1 MRLAVYTDAD
11 VFGGAEAL
19 LGTLLAFL
27 DPSIHVTVVGTNAA
41 IVEAVAA
48 RRPGTGVKVV
58 RAPRARWDA
67 SALRAHV
74 AALRALRPDMFQVNL
89 RTPYASSYALVS
101 ALLMRIRTVAVE
113 HLPLWTRSRYERL
126 LKRATSRALD
136 AHVAVGAE
144 LARELE
150 RNVPVA
156 PGSVTVIHNGVPD
169 AGGDPPPERAAPGP
183 VVGSLG
189 RLEPQKGIDVMIDA
203 LALLED
209 VTYIVVGEGGERVSL
224 EHRAAEAGVASRV
237 IFTGWS
243 ENATA
248 LLRGFDVFV
257 QPSRYEGL
265 PLSVL
270 EAMAAG
276 LPIVASNV
284 GSVGEA
290 LEPELNG
297 LLVPREDPS
306 ALATAVGRL
315 LGDKQLRLRLGRQAR
330 QTWAARFDVAVMVKE
345 YERLYL
351 ELLG

>member
-89 RTPYASSYALVS
+89 RTPYASSYGLVS

-136 AHVAVGAE
+136 ALGPFQVEGA
-144 LARELE
+144 
-150 RNVPVA
+150 
-156 PGSVTVIHNGVPD
+156 
-169 AGGDPPPERAAPGP
+169 RAAAGNAQDRAGQLAPHERPDVPHEPLDRRERGRPGR
-183 VVGSLG
+183 GSDQARNRRAVERSLFVMR
-189 RLEPQKGIDVMIDA
+189 RLE
-203 LALLED
+203 
-209 VTYIVVGEGGERVSL
+209 
-224 EHRAAEAGVASRV
+224 
-237 IFTGWS
+237 
-243 ENATA
+243 
-248 LLRGFDVFV
+248 
-257 QPSRYEGL
+257 
-265 PLSVL
+265 
-270 EAMAAG
+270 
-276 LPIVASNV
+276 
-284 GSVGEA
+284 
-290 LEPELNG
+290 
-297 LLVPREDPS
+297 
-306 ALATAVGRL
+306 
-315 LGDKQLRLRLGRQAR
+315 
-330 QTWAARFDVAVMVKE
+330 
-345 YERLYL
+345 
-351 ELLG
+351 